1 VIATPISV
9 TSNAPATLPPPSWLM
24 PLLVISGI
32 AILLIIGWV
41 LVSAFAG
48 RREVTARTFKAAS
61 KSDGGSHP
69 HGEDNENNSDK

>member
-1 VIATPISV
+1 
-9 TSNAPATLPPPSWLM
+9 M
-24 PLLVISGI
+24 PLLIISGI

-48 RREVTARTFKAAS
+48 RREATARTFKARS

-69 HGEDNENNSDK
+69 NGEDNENNRSK